1 MLSSAR
7 AISHTVQPSHLLCE
21 EADVFMN
28 LKIKGI
34 MGHVQCSFL
43 EFFWLGFYAIS
54 SRRGKESKRE
64 ETNVTAQAQLLLMR
78 GPAFL
83 CWDLRMCENQVIMLS
98 DKTQVSPYASI
109 LKIDLNV
116 YILIDLLVV
125 VLSLM
130 TVSWSQNFV
139 GLTNL
144 KTM

>member
-1 MLSSAR
+1 
-7 AISHTVQPSHLLCE
+7 
-21 EADVFMN
+21 
-28 LKIKGI
+28 
-34 MGHVQCSFL
+34 
-43 EFFWLGFYAIS
+43 
-54 SRRGKESKRE
+54 
-64 ETNVTAQAQLLLMR
+64 
-78 GPAFL
+78 
-83 CWDLRMCENQVIMLS
+83 MCENQVIMLS

-116 YILIDLLVV
+116 YILIELLVV

>member
-1 MLSSAR
+1 
-7 AISHTVQPSHLLCE
+7 
-21 EADVFMN
+21 
-28 LKIKGI
+28 
-34 MGHVQCSFL
+34 
-43 EFFWLGFYAIS
+43 
-54 SRRGKESKRE
+54 
-64 ETNVTAQAQLLLMR
+64 
-78 GPAFL
+78 
-83 CWDLRMCENQVIMLS
+83 MCENQVIMLS

-144 KTM
+144 KM